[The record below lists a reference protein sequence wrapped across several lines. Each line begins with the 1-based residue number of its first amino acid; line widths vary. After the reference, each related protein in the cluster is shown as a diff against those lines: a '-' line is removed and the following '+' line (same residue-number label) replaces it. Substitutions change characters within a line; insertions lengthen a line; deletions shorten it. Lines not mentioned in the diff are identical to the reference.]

1 VAGRPPGR
9 PPRRLSRG
17 ENQALRTW
25 IVQGALTRYRIIAWV
40 VGVVL
45 LVLVLVGMP
54 LKYIGDQDSVVAI
67 VGPIHGF
74 LFMVYVVLTFDLARR
89 VKWSFGRMLLVMLAG
104 TIPFL
109 SFWAERKVSHSWIP
123 AAEPALAE

>member
-1 VAGRPPGR
+1 MH
-9 PPRRLSRG
+9 
-17 ENQALRTW
+17 
-25 IVQGALTRYRIIAWV
+25 GALIRYRIIAWV

-54 LKYIGDQDSVVAI
+54 LKYIGDNDSVVAV

-74 LFMVYVVLTFDLARR
+74 LFIVYVVLTFDLGRRAR
-89 VKWSFGRMLLVMLAG
+89 WTLGRMVLVMLAG

-109 SFWAERKVSHSWIP
+109 SFWTERKVSRSWIP
-123 AAEPALAE
+123 DAEPALAK

>member
-1 VAGRPPGR
+1 
-9 PPRRLSRG
+9 
-17 ENQALRTW
+17 
-25 IVQGALTRYRIIAWV
+25 VQGALTRYRIIAWV
-40 VGVVL
+40 VGVGL

-74 LFMVYVVLTFDLARR
+74 LFMVYIVLTFDLARR
-89 VKWSFGRMLLVMLAG
+89 VKWAFGRMLLVMLAG